1 MRILAVLFLF
11 LPLLAFSAPC
21 TTPPKAGLTA
31 SDVQIAVTESAT
43 KIWFAWPTIDPAVA
57 CCIRMPIDSTQWR
70 SALNYRSDS
79 TSLALTEFIVSA
91 KPPGGVLSETEI
103 AFCQKM
109 IDKVLPPGPKV
120 VRNTLRADGS
130 RPLKVLKDPT
140 QPYSTTNTLI
150 DLKIGGVTQYVE
162 PDRPCERQPIINTTT
177 SGSWLYVTNL
187 SGNRGIALCK

>member
-79 TSLALTEFIVSA
+79 DSVRLSEFILTA
-91 KPPGGVLSETEI
+91 KPPTSPYTEAES

-109 IDKVLPPGPKV
+109 SGVVLGPGPKV
-120 VRNTLRADGS
+120 KVNTLRPDGA
-130 RPLKVLKDPT
+130 RPMMRLSDPL
-140 QPYSTTNTLI
+140 QPYSATNKLVN
-150 DLKIGGVTQYVE
+150 LKINGVFQYVE
-162 PDRPCERQPIINTTT
+162 AGRPCERSPIVKK
-177 SGSWLYVTNL
+177 SDGDLWLYTTNL
-187 SGNRGIALCK
+187 AGVRGIALCK